1 MEKVITAIEKKKWT
15 AVVMLVL
22 MGLLTLTAPLAA
34 SYGAQRGVKMAQA
47 PLVAQMTELAGEVSE
62 IKQSQHDEM
71 EARAIA
77 AYSKVHTVE
86 DLVQNPQN
94 ATSIEIALKHPDV
107 RRVLMR
113 IDRDRTVAFEE
124 YYLTQYNSMFPPEE
138 SPTPNG

>member
-1 MEKVITAIEKKKWT
+1 VEKIITAISKKRWT
-15 AVVMLVL
+15 AVIMLVL
-22 MGLLTLTAPLAA
+22 MGLLSLTAPLAA
-34 SYGAQRGVKMAQA
+34 SFGAQRGVKLAQA

-77 AYSKVHTVE
+77 AYSKIYTIE
-86 DLVQNPQN
+86 DLAQNPQN

-113 IDRDRTVAFEE
+113 IDRNRTVAFEE
-124 YYLTQYNSMFPPEE
+124 YYLTQYNSMFPSEE
-138 SPTPNG
+138 FSTPNG